1 MVQLYGDRKRLDMK
15 YKMKFGEI
23 MFTAVCYGIIIF
35 VCIVTL
41 YPFMYLLSA
50 SLSSSASVMRNDIIM
65 FPKEF
70 TFRAYEVVVKYKG
83 IWLAYLNTIFY
94 TVAGT
99 LISLGLS
106 ILAAY
111 PLSKKRW
118 APHRSMGLF
127 VVFTLWFS
135 GGMIPFFLVMHNLK
149 LTDSRLGI
157 LLYPAINAMYVII
170 LRTHF
175 QSLPASLEESA
186 KLEGA
191 NDWQILRKIMV
202 PLSKP
207 VMAAIGLYYAISRWN
222 SFFWES
228 ILLTDDSRVPV
239 QVLLRRII
247 LSSQLG
253 QDISAA
259 LSRGEASIPVTIK
272 FASIIITTL
281 PIIVLYP
288 FFQRYFVSGALVGS
302 VKE

>member
-1 MVQLYGDRKRLDMK
+1 MK
-15 YKMKFGEI
+15 YRMKFGEF
-23 MFTAVCYGIIIF
+23 MYVAVCYGIIVF

-50 SLSSSASVMRNDIIM
+50 SLSSATSVMRNDIVLL
-65 FPKEF
+65 PKEF
-70 TFRAYEVVVKYKG
+70 TLRAYEVVIKYKG

-99 LISLGLS
+99 AISVVLS
-106 ILAAY
+106 VLAAY

-118 APHRSMGLF
+118 ALHRPMGLF

-135 GGMIPFFLVMHNLK
+135 GGMIPFFLVMHDLG

-157 LLYPAINAMYVII
+157 LLYPAVNAMYVII
-170 LRTHF
+170 MRTHF
-175 QSLPASLEESA
+175 ESLPVSLEESA

-191 NDWQILRKIMV
+191 NDLQILRKIMV

-253 QDISAA
+253 QDIASA

-272 FASIIITTL
+272 YASIIITTL

-288 FFQRYFVSGALVGS
+288 FFQRYFVSGALVGG

>member
-1 MVQLYGDRKRLDMK
+1 MVRKDIHRK
-15 YKMKFGEI
+15 YKRKSGE
-23 MFTAVCYGIIIF
+23 FLYVAVCYGIIFF

-41 YPFMYLLSA
+41 YPFMYLLAA
-50 SLSSSASVMRNDIIM
+50 SFSSTASVMRNDVILL
-65 FPKEF
+65 PKEF
-70 TFRAYEVVVKYKG
+70 TIRAYEVVVKYKG

-99 LISLGLS
+99 LLSLVFS
-106 ILAAY
+106 TLAAY
-111 PLSKKRW
+111 PLSKRRW
-118 APHRSMGLF
+118 APHRAMGLL

-135 GGMIPFFLVMHNLK
+135 GGMIPFFLVVHALG

-191 NDWQILRKIMV
+191 NDWQILRRIIV

-207 VMAAIGLYYAISRWN
+207 VLAAIGLYYAISRWN

-228 ILLTDDSRVPV
+228 ILLTNDSRVPV

-288 FFQRYFVSGALVGS
+288 FFQKYFVTGALVGS
-302 VKE
+302 IKE